1 MAEKNISK
9 PYDKLAIVYNRIMR
23 KVNYEKW
30 AEYIWTIAAAN
41 IKGEI
46 SVLELGSGTCKFAN
60 ILKRNVKSIVASDIS
75 SSMLFQSTDKNLKK
89 VCFNMTAI
97 PLKKK
102 FNLIISLFDS
112 VNYLTSKKKFISML
126 KNVESILADDGIFTF
141 DVSLEKNSYK
151 FIKYSN
157 HSGKIKN
164 IQYDHQTSY
173 NAKTRIHKNVFI
185 IKFKDG
191 RQVIENHK
199 QKIYPFNFYFEVI
212 EKTNLYVSGCFR
224 AFTFTKGNANSDRL
238 QFILKKRKQDALSY

>member
-30 AEYIWTIAAAN
+30 AEYIWTIAVAN
-41 IKGEI
+41 IDGEI
-46 SVLELGSGTCKFAN
+46 SALELGSGTCRFAN
-60 ILKRNVKSIVASDIS
+60 ILKRNVKSIIASDIS
-75 SSMLFQSTDKNLKK
+75 SSMLLQSTDKKLKK

-102 FNLIISLFDS
+102 FNLVISLFDS
-112 VNYLTSKKKFISML
+112 VNYLTSKKKFFNML

-164 IQYDHQTSY
+164 IRYEHQTNY
-173 NAKTRIHKNVFI
+173 NAETRIHKNIFI
-185 IKFKDG
+185 IIFKDDQ
-191 RQVIENHK
+191 QVIEVHK

-212 EKTNLYVSGCFR
+212 EKTNLYVADCFR